1 MGELHRIECPLDAV
15 NHEKYAR
22 KTKPQKQSKN
32 LLASLWRI
40 PQTMFASQPG

>member
-1 MGELHRIECPLDAV
+1 MGELHRIECPLAEV
-15 NHEKYAR
+15 NNQKYAR
-22 KTKPQKQSKN
+22 KTKPEEQSKN